1 MTDILTIDQDIPL
14 KVEDLDK
21 YCEAA
26 ASIVDELNQF
36 LRSHHADLVKCHIEI
51 YGKGATMDMPAAH
64 QDPQYAAY
72 IHNLKNACD
81 AFCNVMRGVY

>member
-1 MTDILTIDQDIPL
+1 MTDTMEAEVEL

-26 ASIVDELNQF
+26 AVIVEELQSF
-36 LRSHHADLVKCHIEI
+36 LASHHADLVKCHMEI
-51 YGKGATMDMPAAH
+51 HGKGIRVDMPLAH
-64 QDPQYAAY
+64 QDPQYAAHV
-72 IHNLKNACD
+72 HNLKNACD